1 MKVAIVGG
9 GGLVGSCAGFA
20 LQAGKIVREIV
31 LLDVN
36 QDVADGQ
43 ALDIQHGAA
52 LMADQSIRS
61 GTSEDFKTADCIVIT
76 AGLRRKP
83 DESRL
88 DLINRNVALFRTISP
103 T

>member
-43 ALDIQHGAA
+43 ALDIP
-52 LMADQSIRS
+52 
-61 GTSEDFKTADCIVIT
+61 TA
-76 AGLRRKP
+76 P
-83 DESRL
+83 
-88 DLINRNVALFRTISP
+88 P
-103 T
+103 